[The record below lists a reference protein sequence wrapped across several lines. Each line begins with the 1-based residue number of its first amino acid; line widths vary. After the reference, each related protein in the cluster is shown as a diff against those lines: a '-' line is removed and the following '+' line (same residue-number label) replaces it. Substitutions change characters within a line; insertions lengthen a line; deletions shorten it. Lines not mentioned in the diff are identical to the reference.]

1 MDRQPLTTGVP
12 GDESLTMVPE
22 TAHGA
27 ALPHRDDCPILTVNP
42 APGRDFSGPNRRAA
56 NESPSPPMA
65 IHRHVAAADIQ
76 TLLLGG
82 LRAAD
87 VFVIV
92 AGAVLSYF
100 LRHDSVN
107 IPDLYVIAIIVAV
120 LLSVIYMQIAR
131 LYVFDELPRLA
142 LQIGRLSMAWT
153 AGMLSLIALAYFT
166 QTSVAFSRAFALGW
180 FTLSLAGFILIRL
193 LILVQIDGWRRAGR
207 LARNI
212 AIVGAGDAGQHLIRQ
227 IETQA
232 RQQYH
237 IIGVFDDEWER
248 LPDSIV
254 GYKVRGSV
262 DDLVRLVRD
271 YPVDEVLVAVPWK
284 STSYLM
290 DLIKKLKVLP
300 NDVKLCPEY
309 VGSTLPVRGV
319 QPVAGIPMLSVLERP
334 LSGWSLVLKNLEDRL
349 LGLALLVVLLPLFA
363 MIAVAIKLDSPG
375 PVYFRQ
381 RRYGFNN
388 NAIVVWKFRT
398 MHHKPDDE
406 TVVPQATRND
416 PRVTRMGRLLR
427 RTSLDELPQIFNVFS
442 GEMSLVG
449 PRPHAVAHNEQYAKV
464 IDDYLSRHRVKPGI
478 TGWAQVNGLRGET
491 DTPEKMRQRVQHD
504 LYYIDNWSFWFDLK
518 ILALTPFAAINR
530 NAY

>member
-1 MDRQPLTTGVP
+1 LTNEPVK
-12 GDESLTMVPE
+12 
-22 TAHGA
+22 
-27 ALPHRDDCPILTVNP
+27 AL
-42 APGRDFSGPNRRAA
+42 RR
-56 NESPSPPMA
+56 
-65 IHRHVAAADIQ
+65 RVAAADIQ
-76 TLLLGG
+76 TLLLGA

-87 VFVIV
+87 IV
-92 AGAVLSYF
+92 TIVVGAVLSYF
-100 LRHDSVN
+100 LRHDSLI
-107 IPDLYVIAIIVAV
+107 IPDLYVIAIVGAV
-120 LLSVIYMQIAR
+120 LLSVIYLQIAR

-142 LQIGRLSMAWT
+142 VQIGRLAMAWT
-153 AGMLSLIALAYFT
+153 AVMLSLIALAYFT
-166 QTSVAFSRAFALGW
+166 QTSVAFSRAFAIGW
-180 FTLSLAGFILIRL
+180 FTLSLAGFILVRL
-193 LILVQIDGWRRAGR
+193 LVLVQIDGWRKAGR
-207 LARNI
+207 LARTV

-237 IIGVFDDEWER
+237 IVGVFDDEWER
-248 LPDSIV
+248 LPDSVV
-254 GYKVRGSV
+254 GYKVLGSV
-262 DDLVRLVRD
+262 DDLVRMVRN

-319 QPVAGIPMLSVLERP
+319 LPVAGIPMLSVLERP
-334 LSGWSLVLKNLEDRL
+334 LSGWSLVLKNLEDRILGTLLVIALLPL
-349 LGLALLVVLLPLFA
+349 LGLIAL
-363 MIAVAIKLDSPG
+363 AIKLDSPG
-375 PVYFRQ
+375 PVFFHQ

-398 MHHKPDDE
+398 MHHKPEDE

-416 PRVTRMGRLLR
+416 PRVTRVGRFLR
-427 RTSLDELPQIFNVFS
+427 RTSLDELPQVFNVLG

-491 DTPEKMRQRVQHD
+491 DTPEKMRLRVQHD
-504 LYYIDNWSFWFDLK
+504 LFYIDNWSFWFDLK

>member
-1 MDRQPLTTGVP
+1 MTNEPVK
-12 GDESLTMVPE
+12 
-22 TAHGA
+22 
-27 ALPHRDDCPILTVNP
+27 AL
-42 APGRDFSGPNRRAA
+42 RR
-56 NESPSPPMA
+56 
-65 IHRHVAAADIQ
+65 RVAAADIQ
-76 TLLLGG
+76 TLLLGA

-87 VFVIV
+87 IV
-92 AGAVLSYF
+92 TIVVGAVLSYF
-100 LRHDSVN
+100 LRHDSLI
-107 IPDLYVIAIIVAV
+107 IPDLYVIAIVGAV
-120 LLSVIYMQIAR
+120 LLSVIYLQIAR

-142 LQIGRLSMAWT
+142 VQIGRLAMAWT
-153 AGMLSLIALAYFT
+153 AVMLSLIALAYFT
-166 QTSVAFSRAFALGW
+166 QTSVAFSRAFAIGW
-180 FTLSLAGFILIRL
+180 FTLSLAGFILVRL
-193 LILVQIDGWRRAGR
+193 LVLVQIDGWRKAGR
-207 LARNI
+207 LARTV

-237 IIGVFDDEWER
+237 IVGVFDDEWER
-248 LPDSIV
+248 LPDSVV
-254 GYKVRGSV
+254 GYKVLGSV
-262 DDLVRLVRD
+262 DDLVRMVRN

-319 QPVAGIPMLSVLERP
+319 LPVAGIPMLSVLERP
-334 LSGWSLVLKNLEDRL
+334 LSGWSLVLKNLEDRILGTLLVIALLPL
-349 LGLALLVVLLPLFA
+349 LGLIAL
-363 MIAVAIKLDSPG
+363 AIKLDSPG
-375 PVYFRQ
+375 PVFFHQ

-398 MHHKPDDE
+398 MHHKPEDE

-416 PRVTRMGRLLR
+416 PRVTRVGRFLR
-427 RTSLDELPQIFNVFS
+427 RTSLDELPQVFNVLG

-491 DTPEKMRQRVQHD
+491 DTPEKMRLRVQHD
-504 LYYIDNWSFWFDLK
+504 LFYIDNWSFWFDLK

>member
-1 MDRQPLTTGVP
+1 MPL
-12 GDESLTMVPE
+12 
-22 TAHGA
+22 
-27 ALPHRDDCPILTVNP
+27 
-42 APGRDFSGPNRRAA
+42 RR
-56 NESPSPPMA
+56 
-65 IHRHVAAADIQ
+65 RVAAADIQ

-87 VFVIV
+87 IFIIV
-92 AGAVLSYF
+92 VGAVLSYF
-100 LRHDSVN
+100 LRHDSLVL
-107 IPDLYVIAIIVAV
+107 PDLYVMAIVGAI
-120 LLSVIYMQIAR
+120 LLSVIYLQIAR

-142 LQIGRLSMAWT
+142 MQIGRLSMAWT
-153 AGMLSLIALAYFT
+153 AVMLSLIALAYFT
-166 QTSVAFSRAFALGW
+166 RTSVAFSRAFAIGW
-180 FTLSLAGFILIRL
+180 FALSLAGFILVRL
-193 LILVQIDGWRRAGR
+193 LVLVQIDGWRRAGR
-207 LARNI
+207 LVRNV
-212 AIVGAGDAGQHLIRQ
+212 AIVGAGDAGEHLIRQ

-232 RQQYH
+232 RQQYR
-237 IIGVFDDEWER
+237 IAGVFDDDWER

-254 GYKVRGSV
+254 GHKVRGSV
-262 DDLVRLVRD
+262 DDLVRFVRK

-284 STSYLM
+284 STSYLL

-309 VGSTLPVRGV
+309 VGSSLPVRGV

-334 LSGWSLVLKNLEDRL
+334 LSGWNLVLKNLEDRILGAVL
-349 LGLALLVVLLPLFA
+349 LAVLLPLFA
-363 MIAVAIKLDSPG
+363 VIALAIKLDSRG
-375 PVYFRQ
+375 PTFFRQ

-398 MHHKPDDE
+398 MREQLQDE
-406 TVVPQATRND
+406 SIVPQATRND
-416 PRVTRMGRLLR
+416 PRVTTIGRLLR
-427 RTSLDELPQIFNVFS
+427 RTSLDELPQIFNVLG

>member
-1 MDRQPLTTGVP
+1 M
-12 GDESLTMVPE
+12 
-22 TAHGA
+22 
-27 ALPHRDDCPILTVNP
+27 ALHR
-42 APGRDFSGPNRRAA
+42 R
-56 NESPSPPMA
+56 
-65 IHRHVAAADIQ
+65 VAAADIQ
-76 TLLLGG
+76 TLLIGG

-87 VFVIV
+87 IAIIVI
-92 AGAVLSYF
+92 GAVLSYF
-100 LRHDSVN
+100 LRHDSLD
-107 IPDLYVIAIIVAV
+107 IPDLYVMAIIGAI

-142 LQIGRLSMAWT
+142 LQIGRLSMSWT
-153 AGMLSLIALAYFT
+153 AVMLSLIALAYFT
-166 QTSVAFSRAFALGW
+166 RTSVAFSRAFAIGW
-180 FTLSLAGFILIRL
+180 FALSLAGFILMRL
-193 LILVQIDGWRRAGR
+193 LVLVQIDGWRRGGR

-212 AIVGAGDAGQHLIRQ
+212 AIIGAGDAGEHLIRQ

-237 IIGVFDDEWER
+237 IAGVFDDEWQR

-254 GYKVRGSV
+254 GHKVRGSV
-262 DDLVRLVRD
+262 DDLVHFVRK

-284 STSYLM
+284 STGYLQ

-300 NDVKLCPEY
+300 NDVKLCPEH
-309 VGSTLPVRGV
+309 VGSSLPVRGV
-319 QPVAGIPMLSVLERP
+319 QPVAGIPMLSILERP
-334 LSGWSLVLKNLEDRL
+334 LSGWNLVLKNTEDRL
-349 LGLALLVVLLPLFA
+349 LGALLLLLLSPLFA
-363 MIAVAIKLDSPG
+363 MIALAIRIDSKG

-398 MHHKPDDE
+398 MRDQPEDE
-406 TVVPQATRND
+406 AVVPQATRND
-416 PRVTRMGRLLR
+416 PRVTTVGRLLR
-427 RTSLDELPQIFNVFS
+427 RTSLDELPQILNVLR

-449 PRPHAVAHNEQYAKV
+449 PRPHAVAHNEQYATV

-518 ILALTPFAAINR
+518 ILALTPFAALNR